1 MRVLDFNLDDCT
13 IDVSEIATIADDR
26 TKIVAIGAA
35 ANSCGSITDVKEA
48 VKVAKAEWT
57 IGFSGRLTID

>member
-13 IDVSEIATIADDR
+13 IDVSKIATIADDR

-57 IGFSGRLTID
+57 IGFSVKAYH